1 MAQPPQWG
9 KFKEKLE
16 PQPEQEQPP
25 EQPEQEGQVPVDSEG
40 NPLSEEQVKAIQ
52 IYFAWKEA
60 LSEYEK
66 PELYRMLMDVLSE
79 LIALETYDLD
89 DRIDFLI
96 ESINETRKKIGL
108 PEVEEP
114 DYDYED
120 DEEDEEDEDEEEE
133 EDERQE

>member
-1 MAQPPQWG
+1 
-9 KFKEKLE
+9 
-16 PQPEQEQPP
+16 
-25 EQPEQEGQVPVDSEG
+25 
-40 NPLSEEQVKAIQ
+40 
-52 IYFAWKEA
+52 
-60 LSEYEK
+60 
-66 PELYRMLMDVLSE
+66 MLMDVLSE